1 MLMPQAWSTILA
13 VAFGCIVVLNV
24 GRRYLGKGKSHPLP
38 PGPPGLP
45 LIGNVIGINAAAPWL
60 TYTEWSKKYV
70 AKDLLE
76 KRSQNFS
83 DRPVLV
89 MIELLVP
96 PSPLTL
102 QISMYGSRA
111 GLGFNSVFMPYGDTW
126 RLHRRF
132 FHQTFR
138 FEAIPRFFPLLHR
151 KGCRFL
157 QQLLDC
163 PDKLEEH
170 IFEYTASAILNSVY
184 NYDPKSRKDHFVD
197 IAARVIKVIIPALRF
212 DVAIIIGAFPVLSKL
227 PSWFPGISFK
237 QKLAFARESVR
248 EYLEK
253 PFEHAL
259 KQVENGGPSPSMI
272 YDALRK
278 LDEGGAEAGDTTWMK
293 GLKEATATGFLA
305 ASETSNSVILT
316 FFLMMIVFPAA
327 QKKAQAQIDAVVGKG
342 RLPRFEDRP
351 LLPYVDALIREVLRY
366 RPITPLS
373 VPHASVNDDIY
384 KGYHIPKG
392 AIILPNVWA
401 MSRNEAKYPDANSFI
416 PERFLNEDGSLK
428 PSDTDGIAFGFGRRQ
443 CVGRHFGDNSLWSI
457 VSKVLATFNILRP
470 VDENGLEVDVK
481 QKFTSGI
488 AVHPVPFAYRIEP
501 RVPGLDL
508 VQLEQLISA
517 STM

>member
-1 MLMPQAWSTILA
+1 MP
-13 VAFGCIVVLNV
+13 C
-24 GRRYLGKGKSHPLP
+24 
-38 PGPPGLP
+38 
-45 LIGNVIGINAAAPWL
+45 
-60 TYTEWSKKYV
+60 
-70 AKDLLE
+70 
-76 KRSQNFS
+76 
-83 DRPVLV
+83 
-89 MIELLVP
+89 
-96 PSPLTL
+96 
-102 QISMYGSRA
+102 
-111 GLGFNSVFMPYGDTW
+111 
-126 RLHRRF
+126 
-132 FHQTFR
+132 
-138 FEAIPRFFPLLHR
+138 
-151 KGCRFL
+151 
-157 QQLLDC
+157 
-163 PDKLEEH
+163 
-170 IFEYTASAILNSVY
+170 
-184 NYDPKSRKDHFVD
+184 SRKDHLVD

-212 DVAIIIGAFPVLSKL
+212 DVAIIIGAFPILSKL

-293 GLKEATATGFLA
+293 GLKEAMATGFLA

-366 RPITPLS
+366 RPIAPLS

-384 KGYHIPKG
+384 EGYHIPKGIVHSSFITEHRSKEFPG

-401 MSRNEAKYPDANSFI
+401 MSRNEAKYPDANNFI

-443 CVGRHFGDNSLWSI
+443 CVGRHFADNSVWSI

-470 VDENGLEVDVK
+470 VDENGLEVDVE

-488 AVHPVPFAYRIEP
+488 AV
-501 RVPGLDL
+501 
-508 VQLEQLISA
+508 
-517 STM
+517 